1 MGVKVKARHKSFMF
15 ISTLFLSLLYTFDIR
30 ELKCVKKKLK
40 RMKVNTNED
49 DVIKLELSFLE
60 IDPFYDK
67 FFSEMTLKAFNL

>member
-49 DVIKLELSFLE
+49 DVIGLELRFLE
-60 IDPFYDK
+60 IDPFYD
-67 FFSEMTLKAFNL
+67 